1 MLCYNLWGGCGSN
14 AKNSA
19 LENKKVMKNGFIACK
34 EPPKGETEKNT
45 CILVLFQKARHMT
58 SLGKAIR
65 DQFIW

>member
-34 EPPKGETEKNT
+34 EPPEGK
-45 CILVLFQKARHMT
+45 QKRTHVFWFYSKRRAT
-58 SLGKAIR
+58 
-65 DQFIW
+65 